1 MWVESESQPSSA
13 LPRRGPG
20 ESRLFR
26 PGVIP
31 APLEGYCERM
41 EGESP
46 ASALEWTAP
55 KVIPG

>member
-1 MWVESESQPSSA
+1 MGSESQPSSA

-26 PGVIP
+26 PGVTPPI
-31 APLEGYCERM
+31 APEGYCERM

-55 KVIPG
+55 KGIPG